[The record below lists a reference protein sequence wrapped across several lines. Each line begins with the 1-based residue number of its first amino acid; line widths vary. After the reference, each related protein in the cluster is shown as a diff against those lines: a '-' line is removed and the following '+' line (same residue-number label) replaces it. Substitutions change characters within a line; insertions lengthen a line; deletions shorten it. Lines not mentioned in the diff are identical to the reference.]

1 MKTTTTSIVALAA
14 IPLFAAVGTVA
25 AADVDSTKTNDNN
38 SDNANRHQH
47 RSLSRRHWATLIPPS
62 RVAALTLDDAHI
74 HAPPSSS
81 TTDGS
86 SNTNYASSAATGGT
100 TTGTAAQSLI
110 EVPRNPN
117 PTSPHSISSQLEMAH
132 DDAVSTAIQAGAS
145 INQIENLAYGGGVV
159 STASILDASGG
170 DSYNPTNRVVNPAL
184 EYSPHIFDLTPSQT
198 QPWITSD
205 ELDKFVGGVQNLR
218 PDINEWLDVVLP
230 EMEMQAGGVQP
241 DGQPNED
248 DGKITL
254 DEILQN
260 SAAFSGIVSNTNTN
274 ANANPGTAANNQGA
288 ALAGGYTIDPVTG
301 VYLDSNGMVIADPA
315 AFGIGNTNPSGST
328 TVGSITFPGPSPPAV
343 PATPNFP
350 DIKNTSPTQPSN
362 YPDPTIQGGVQLHH
376 SDILPY
382 PLSLPWYPKDGRP
395 WVDPVDL
402 PTISGKSPV
411 LDAINAAP
419 SSEVKQFIRNS
430 FWEAGY
436 WTEDNFFS
444 YGPPC
449 SVAEVVEYNEQMI
462 AQGRLQAN
470 NGAQIT
476 GRVGKNGKING
487 GQFIPGL
494 HVVGNGVARGALG
507 RCEGDCD
514 EGGQEFFLCFDFFSL
529 CNTCNDNVT

>member
-1 MKTTTTSIVALAA
+1 MKTSITSVVALAA
-14 IPLFAAVGTVA
+14 IPLVAAVGTVA
-25 AADVDSTKTNDNN
+25 AANDNI
-38 SDNANRHQH
+38 SDNSANRHQH
-47 RSLSRRHWATLIPPS
+47 RSLSRRHWATLTPPS

-74 HAPPSSS
+74 HAPPSSTS
-81 TTDGS
+81 ADGS
-86 SNTNYASSAATGGT
+86 SNTNYASST
-100 TTGTAAQSLI
+100 TVTAAQSLI

-117 PTSPHSISSQLEMAH
+117 PTSPHSISSQLQMAH

-170 DSYNPTNRVVNPAL
+170 ESYNPTNRMANPAL

-218 PDINEWLDVVLP
+218 PDIYEWLDVVLP
-230 EMEMQAGGVQP
+230 EMEVQGGGGVQP
-241 DGQPNED
+241 DGQPND
-248 DGKITL
+248 NDKITL

-260 SAAFSGIVSNTNTN
+260 SAAFSGIVSNTNSPATST
-274 ANANPGTAANNQGA
+274 ATGTVNNQGTA
-288 ALAGGYTIDPVTG
+288 SAGGYTIDPVTG

-315 AFGIGNTNPSGST
+315 AFGIGNTNPGGST
-328 TVGSITFPGPSPPAV
+328 TVGSITFPIPSTPAV
-343 PATPNFP
+343 STTPNFP
-350 DIKNTSPTQPSN
+350 DIKNISPTQPSN

-376 SDILPY
+376 SNILPY
-382 PLSLPWYPKDGRP
+382 PLSLPWYPRDGKP

-402 PTISGKSPV
+402 PTVTGKSPV

-430 FWEAGY
+430 FWETGY

-449 SVAEVVEYNEQMI
+449 SVAEVVEYNEKMI

-494 HVVGNGVARGALG
+494 HVVGNAVARGSLG

-514 EGGQEFFLCFDFFSL
+514 EGEYIFI
-529 CNTCNDNVT
+529 